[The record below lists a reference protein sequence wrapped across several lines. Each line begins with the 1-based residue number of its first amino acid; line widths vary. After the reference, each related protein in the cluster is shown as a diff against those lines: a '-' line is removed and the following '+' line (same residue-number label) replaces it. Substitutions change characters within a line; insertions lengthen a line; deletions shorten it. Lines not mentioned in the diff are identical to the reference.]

1 MQFHSI
7 VQLGG
12 GDTATGIRV
21 PAEVVT
27 GLGPNKQPN
36 VLVTING
43 YTYHSSIASKDGVF
57 MLPLT
62 VEQRLGAHVAA
73 YDEVVVDVELD
84 SETEELTMPADFAEA
99 LEGNAEANRF
109 FADLTPG
116 HKRWYVTWIEETTTA
131 ESRQRRIDKAINL
144 LQAGQV

>member
-7 VQLGG
+7 VQLG

-27 GLGPNKQPN
+27 SLGSNEQPN

-43 YTYHSSIASKDGVF
+43 YTYHSSIASKGGVF
-57 MLPLT
+57 ILPLT

-84 SETEELTMPADFAEA
+84 TASEELSMPADFAEA
-99 LEGNAEANRF
+99 LEHNAEAKRF
-109 FADLTPG
+109 FADLTTN
-116 HKRWYVTWIEETTTA
+116 HRRWYVTWIEETTTA
-131 ESRQRRIDKAINL
+131 ESRQRRIAKAINL